1 MEDTNELN
9 ELPDQKEQIN
19 QQKAEYKELM
29 EADSEAGRALQNMV
43 DSVHKEKGVNEKD
56 EQAAQEKIEEYLAA
70 HNMGKKN
77 NEYLVRGAQLC
88 CDCGSNRRKLNLN
101 VCHGVYING
110 HAVVHELDCIQGD
123 EENIT
128 WFGACSKDELDT
140 EKILAVGDDGEKH
153 PGKKCKPHIIGV
165 WIDTYDGTTIVDNG
179 NKMEDD
185 PDNPVGCKTLTVGSF
200 LVCKY
205 GGIISPISSGQERDI
220 KESEFIEGTEA
231 YNRVVQFECQ
241 TSIDRKDGCD
251 DLLHAMTGDEE
262 NIHGSAF
269 AAEKGE
275 KETEE
280 VAENLTEEA
289 PGENQI
295 EIPEAKLK
303 YYENTKQLISQI
315 TEIDP
320 NNMFSYDVQNFK
332 KIYAENQDVYEQ
344 ISIETGVP
352 PALIAALHYRESA
365 CNFGTY
371 LHNGQPL
378 GQPTTMVPKNVNF
391 DNFHDAAVAALDNA
405 QRQKGIYLSQ
415 DSDIVL
421 MMTFAELY
429 NGTGYTDYHD
439 MASPYV
445 FSGTEVYEKG
455 KYVSDG
461 SFNSETVDKQ
471 PGVYILVMSVLDEE

>member
-1 MEDTNELN
+1 MGETNELI
-9 ELPDQKEQIN
+9 ELPDQKAQIE
-19 QQKAEYKELM
+19 QQKEEYKKLI
-29 EADSEAGRALQNMV
+29 EADSEAGKALQDMV
-43 DSVHKEKGVNEKD
+43 ADVYTEKGVNEKD
-56 EQAAQEKIEEYLAA
+56 EEEAQEKISQYLAA
-70 HNMGKKN
+70 HNLGQKG

-128 WFGACSKDELDT
+128 WFGACNKDDLDT
-140 EKILAVGDDGEKH
+140 EKIIAVGDDGKKH
-153 PGKKCKPHIIGV
+153 SGKKCKPHIIGV
-165 WIDTYDGTTIVDNG
+165 WLDSYDGTTIVDNG

-185 PDNPVGCKTLTVGSF
+185 PDNPVGCNTLTVGSF

-205 GGIISPISSGQERDI
+205 GGIISPISSGQEREI
-220 KESEFIEGTEA
+220 KENEFVEGIEA
-231 YNRVVQFECQ
+231 YNRVVEFECK
-241 TSIDRKDGCD
+241 TNVDREEGCG
-251 DLLHAMTGDEE
+251 DLLHAMTDNEE
-262 NIHGSAF
+262 SIHGSEF
-269 AAEKGE
+269 AV
-275 KETEE
+275 KEENEIEDET
-280 VAENLTEEA
+280 AENITEEA
-289 PGENQI
+289 PSENQI
-295 EIPEAKLK
+295 EIPETKRK

-320 NNMFSYDVQNFK
+320 NNMFSYDISNFK
-332 KIYAENQDVYEQ
+332 KIYAENQDIYEQ

-378 GQPTTMVPKNVNF
+378 GEPTTMVPENIYF
-391 DNFHDAAVAALDNA
+391 DNFHDAAVAALNNA
-405 QRQKGIYLSQ
+405 QEQKGISLAP

-461 SFNSETVDKQ
+461 SFNSEAVDKQ
-471 PGVYILVMSVLDEE
+471 PGVYILVMSVVDEG

>member
-1 MEDTNELN
+1 MGDIDEVIEQ
-9 ELPDQKEQIN
+9 PDQKEQIN
-19 QQKAEYKELM
+19 QQRAEYEALM
-29 EADSEAGRALQNMV
+29 KADSEAGKALQNMV
-43 DSVHKEKGVNEKD
+43 DDVHKEKGVNEKD
-56 EQAAQEKIEEYLAA
+56 EEEAQKKIEEYLAA

-77 NEYLVRGAQLC
+77 NEYLVRGAQLW

-128 WFGACSKDELDT
+128 WFGACNKDELDT
-140 EKILAVGDDGEKH
+140 EKILAVGDDGKKH

-165 WIDTYDGTTIVDNG
+165 WLDSYDGTTIVDNG

-205 GGIISPISSGQERDI
+205 GGIISPISSGQEREI
-220 KESEFIEGTEA
+220 KENEFVEGIEA
-231 YNRVVQFECQ
+231 YNRVVEFECQ
-241 TSIDRKDGCD
+241 KKIEREEGCD
-251 DLLHAMTGDEE
+251 DLLHAMTDDEK
-262 NIHGSAF
+262 NVHGSEF
-269 AAEKGE
+269 SVEEEKG
-275 KETEE
+275 T
-280 VAENLTEEA
+280 
-289 PGENQI
+289 

-320 NNMFSYDVQNFK
+320 NNMFSYDIRNFK

-365 CNFGTY
+365 CDFGTY

-378 GQPTTMVPKNVNF
+378 GQPTTIVPKNVCF
-391 DNFHDAAVAALDNA
+391 DNFHDAAVAALNSA
-405 QRQKGIYLSQ
+405 QAQKGISLSQ

-445 FSGTEVYEKG
+445 FSGTDVYEKG

-461 SFNSETVDKQ
+461 SFSSETVDKQ
-471 PGVYILVMSVLDEE
+471 PGVYILVMSVMDEE